1 MEQFQSAYKPSH
13 STESALLKVQDD
25 ILQVIDNDQC
35 LILLLLD
42 LSAAFDT
49 VDHRISLASLTDR
62 FGIDGK
68 ARDWFKSY
76 LSGRMQFVAICSA
89 RSFGLPLNCGVPQG
103 SVLGPILYLLYVD
116 PLGDIMRHHNVSFH
130 FYADDTQLYVSFKSS
145 ISGDLSR
152 ARYTL
157 EACAVLCNK
166 LKLNGD
172 KTEMLI
178 FHAKHRPASFF
189 DQVQAART
197 SVTSSASSKN
207 IGIVLDS
214 TLSLNQHVT
223 QICKSSFYSIRNIS
237 RIRKF

>member
-1 MEQFQSAYKPSH
+1 MERLVTGSSHILVGECSSLLSVVLAHLVCHWMRRSPGVCFGSDIIPALRRPIGWHNEASQRVFSLLCRSRVFRVIFPGHAIRWKP
-13 STESALLKVQDD
+13 
-25 ILQVIDNDQC
+25 
-35 LILLLLD
+35 
-42 LSAAFDT
+42 
-49 VDHRISLASLTDR
+49 
-62 FGIDGK
+62 
-68 ARDWFKSY
+68 
-76 LSGRMQFVAICSA
+76 
-89 RSFGLPLNCGVPQG
+89 
-103 SVLGPILYLLYVD
+103 VLCYV
-116 PLGDIMRHHNVSFH
+116 
-130 FYADDTQLYVSFKSS
+130 
-145 ISGDLSR
+145 
-152 ARYTL
+152 
-157 EACAVLCNK
+157 CNK

-189 DQVQAART
+189 DQVQAPRT

>member
-1 MEQFQSAYKPSH
+1 MIFPGHAIRWKP
-13 STESALLKVQDD
+13 
-25 ILQVIDNDQC
+25 
-35 LILLLLD
+35 
-42 LSAAFDT
+42 
-49 VDHRISLASLTDR
+49 
-62 FGIDGK
+62 
-68 ARDWFKSY
+68 
-76 LSGRMQFVAICSA
+76 
-89 RSFGLPLNCGVPQG
+89 
-103 SVLGPILYLLYVD
+103 VLCYV
-116 PLGDIMRHHNVSFH
+116 
-130 FYADDTQLYVSFKSS
+130 
-145 ISGDLSR
+145 
-152 ARYTL
+152 
-157 EACAVLCNK
+157 CNK

-207 IGIVLDS
+207 IEIVLDS

>member
-1 MEQFQSAYKPSH
+1 MGQFQSAYKPSH
-13 STESALLKVQDD
+13 STESALLKVQDY
-25 ILQVIDNDQC
+25 ILQVIDNDHC

-76 LSGRMQFVAICSA
+76 LSGRMQFDAIGSA

-130 FYADDTQLYVSFKSS
+130 FYAEVVYF
-145 ISGDLSR
+145 G
-152 ARYTL
+152 
-157 EACAVLCNK
+157 
-166 LKLNGD
+166 
-172 KTEMLI
+172 
-178 FHAKHRPASFF
+178 
-189 DQVQAART
+189 
-197 SVTSSASSKN
+197 
-207 IGIVLDS
+207 
-214 TLSLNQHVT
+214 
-223 QICKSSFYSIRNIS
+223 
-237 RIRKF
+237 